1 MKITVLSFFAIVVLV
16 CVAKAQPTLTAA
28 ALNPVDGEIYYGH
41 RVDNNAISVGLSG
54 ANVNWSYISL
64 TERKLDTTAY
74 FTCDAT
80 PYCIIYQGHTENGPG
95 NSNLAY
101 NSTDKLFSMAGHN
114 LVFGANVAAMQYGKA
129 YSYARK
135 DTIINPEFKVARYHN
150 EIDSYYYDGYGTLY
164 LPTGAE
170 QDVSR
175 VHTVAYTFDS
185 SRGST
190 NINRTE
196 YYTWYKAGFHNPLLI
211 IKYDTAG
218 VAGGKPRVTYASYY
232 TTQSNSSSVPDARA
246 LAASLQVYPV
256 QVNNQLHIAYN
267 LKGILVSAIYITDL
281 TGKVIA
287 NIKTDNL
294 SDGPK
299 DITYPLDA
307 FMPGTY
313 FVHLASSVGR
323 ISKQVVLTRPY

>member
-1 MKITVLSFFAIVVLV
+1 MKIALLTIVTFLAA
-16 CVAKAQPTLTAA
+16 CFSAASQPTLTAA
-28 ALNPVDGEIYYGH
+28 MLNPVDGETFYGH
-41 RVDNNAISVGLSG
+41 RVDNNAVNAGLSG
-54 ANVNWSYISL
+54 GNVNWSYINL
-64 TERKLDTTAY
+64 HERKLDTTSF

-80 PYCIIYQGHTENGPG
+80 PYCIIYQGHNDNGRA

-101 NSTDKLFSMAGHN
+101 NSTDKLFSMAGYN
-114 LVFGANVAAMQYGKA
+114 LAFGSSIPSMQYGKA
-129 YSYARK
+129 YSYAFK
-135 DTIINPEFKVARYHN
+135 DTIVNPETKVTRYHN

-164 LPTGAE
+164 LPTGAV

-175 VHTVAYTFDS
+175 IHTVAYTFDS
-185 SRGST
+185 SKG
-190 NINRTE
+190 NINAARTE
-196 YYTWYKAGFHNPLLI
+196 YFTWYKAGFHNPLMV
-211 IKYDTAG
+211 IKYDTVG
-218 VAGGKPRVTYASYY
+218 VAGGKPHVTYASYY
-232 TTQSNSSSVPDARA
+232 TTQTNSTSVPDARA

-256 QVNNQLHIAYN
+256 QVNNQLHITYN

-287 NIKTDNL
+287 TIKTDNL
-294 SDGPK
+294 SDGAK

-307 FMPGTY
+307 FLPGTY